1 MFQRLGLDR
10 SVPLD
15 RHVLESLLEMAPP
28 GLDEVFALDSILDG
42 PGEHDVLVVDT
53 APTGHFLRLLEMPAT
68 ALAWSRPLVGVLI
81 VLNLAYAA
89 GVALMFVV
97 SLVPGTIL
105 WRALRML
112 PFPAGHEGEIILGLR
127 TVMVLGIV
135 AALMVDRVLRLL
147 RDIVDTVR
155 AGEPFAA
162 SNAARLE
169 RIAWWVLAGEGLR
182 LAMWSVAEATTTSM
196 PNLEMDFN
204 FSVAPWL
211 AVLLLFVLAR
221 VFAEGT
227 RMRSDLDGTV

>member
-1 MFQRLGLDR
+1 MNLP
-10 SVPLD
+10 S
-15 RHVLESLLEMAPP
+15 
-28 GLDEVFALDSILDG
+28 
-42 PGEHDVLVVDT
+42 T
-53 APTGHFLRLLEMPAT
+53 APAT
-68 ALAWSRPLVGVLI
+68 ALAWSRPLIGVL
-81 VLNLAYAA
+81 VFLNLAYAI
-89 GVALMFVV
+89 GVALMLVA

-147 RDIVDTVR
+147 RDIVDRVR

-196 PNLEMDFN
+196 PDLEMDFN